1 MCISL
6 WAIPAKPGVAN
17 YTQPDGSVIQ
27 IIRHGDEWMHWTTDT
42 NGNLLKLDKD
52 GFYRIADETVAQYR
66 TRVRANV
73 AAKRNRRVRKT
84 SSSMTT
90 GERHIP
96 VVLAA
101 FKDKA
106 FTISSPATK
115 FNNLL
120 NQQGYNYNDG
130 TGSVKDFYVDNS
142 KGKFTPI
149 FDVYGPVTLDS
160 NMATYGGNDSSNN
173 DLAPELAVYEAC
185 LKLDNQIDFSQ
196 YDYNNDGE
204 VDMILFYYAGY
215 NEAESGPEDSIWPHQ
230 WEMTNSENETIENGN
245 DGTHFDG
252 MILNKYFCTSELKG
266 YQGSTMCG
274 IGTTCHEFGHSLGL
288 PDFYDTDYGDEGTE
302 IDLQGNHGMGAD
314 PYSYSTMCNG
324 SYNNNGRTPPYFN
337 IEERILLGW
346 ADETDILEFPKGPVE
361 IPSVHN
367 EVAYKTLTTTDGEY
381 FLYECRSLEG
391 WDAHLPGGPGLIVY
405 HIDKSTTHK
414 VKVWVSTWNGSINSD
429 VPAHDLWY
437 NWQQTNQINENATHP
452 CYYIVP
458 ALDQDRI
465 QQECYT
471 GQWAGYPLAY
481 DEKRI
486 PFPGDDNVTSFAA
499 VDWEGVTSE
508 ITLSNISYAGGKV
521 TATVNYPSVSGV
533 DFPFIDN
540 PGNGSYAAGSAFN
553 LAVVTPDGS
562 DPVNASWKVD
572 GTSVNAASVTLTA
585 GSHLIEAT
593 VTLSDSKTYKIKLE
607 VTAE

>member
-6 WAIPAKPGVAN
+6 WAIPAKRGVVN
-17 YTQPDGSVIQ
+17 FTQPDGSVIE
-27 IIRHGDEWMHWTTDT
+27 IILHGDEWVHWATDT
-42 NGNLLKLDKD
+42 HGNLLVMDQN
-52 GFYRIADETVAQYR
+52 GFYRISDETPAQF
-66 TRVRANV
+66 RVKARAK
-73 AAKRNRRVRKT
+73 AAARRRPVRKA
-84 SSSMTT
+84 SYSMTT

-101 FKDKA
+101 FKDKG
-106 FTISSPATK
+106 FTISDPNTM
-115 FNNLL
+115 FDNLL
-120 NQQGYNYNDG
+120 NQHGYSYNGG

-142 KGKFTPI
+142 NGTFTPI

-160 NMATYGGNDSSNN
+160 NMSAYGADSGSPGS
-173 DLAPELAVYEAC
+173 DVAPELAVFEAC
-185 LKLDNQIDFSQ
+185 KKLDLDIDFSD
-196 YDYNNDGE
+196 YDYDNDGQ

-215 NEAESGPEDSIWPHQ
+215 NQAEGGSTSTIWPHQ
-230 WEMTNSENETIENGN
+230 WEMLGSEIEDIVNGN
-245 DGTHFDG
+245 DFDG
-252 MILNKYFCTSELKG
+252 KQLNKYFCTSELKG

-274 IGTTCHEFGHSLGL
+274 IGTTCHEFGHSMGL
-288 PDFYDTDYGDEGTE
+288 PDFYDTDYGDAGTE
-302 IDLQGNHGMGAD
+302 IGDYHGMGAD
-314 PYSYSTMCNG
+314 PYSYSTMCSG

-337 IEERILLGW
+337 LEERILLGW
-346 ADETDILEFPKGPVE
+346 ADESDILELPKGPVT
-361 IPSVHN
+361 IPAVNN
-367 EVAYKTLTTTDGEY
+367 EVAVAYKTPTSTDGEY
-381 FLYECRSLEG
+381 FLYECRSNEG
-391 WDAHLPGGPGLIVY
+391 WDAYLPGGPGLIVY
-405 HIDKSTTHK
+405 HIDKSTAHK
-414 VKVWVSTWNGSINSD
+414 VSVWVYEWNGYQYVEKEKNIS
-429 VPAHDLWY
+429 AHDLWY
-437 NWQQTNQINENATHP
+437 NWEQTNQINENAEHP

-458 ALDQDRI
+458 AQDQDRI
-465 QQECYT
+465 QQECDYE
-471 GQWAGYPLAY
+471 GYALAY
-481 DEKRI
+481 DETRI
-486 PFPGDDNVTSFAA
+486 PFPGGENVTSFAA

-521 TATVNYPSVSGV
+521 TATVSYPSVSGV

-540 PGNGSYAAGSAFN
+540 PGNGVYEAGSAFN